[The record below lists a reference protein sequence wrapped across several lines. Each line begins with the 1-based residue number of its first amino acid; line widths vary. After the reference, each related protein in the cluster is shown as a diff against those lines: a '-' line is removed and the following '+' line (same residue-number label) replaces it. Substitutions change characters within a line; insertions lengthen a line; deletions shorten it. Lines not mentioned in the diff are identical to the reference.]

1 MRNTYLAAGIIL
13 GGLLVATVHGDVR
26 TRQRTQLTF
35 EGMIGRIANL
45 AGGSAAA
52 DGIIETVAVKGSRK
66 ADLNDRTGRI
76 IDLVEERVYELDVR
90 RKEYRVV
97 TFAQLREQ
105 WQKAKE
111 DAERAAKDR
120 PADERDDP
128 ADQGKEVE
136 ILLDVKETGARK
148 SIAGH
153 NASQVIL
160 TVTAKEKGK
169 DLEEGGGLVITSD
182 VWVAPRVAALDEI
195 TKFTTKFLQAVY
207 GDDAVASAQQMA
219 TVMAM
224 YPSLQEMMTKLEEK
238 TRALDGT
245 VMTTVTKI
253 ETIKSAEAMKRSSA
267 PPTGGL
273 GGALARRLGA
283 GRAPEQRSLVLT
295 SAGETQSIDTSASD
309 ADVAIPAGFKER
321 K

>member
-1 MRNTYLAAGIIL
+1 
-13 GGLLVATVHGDVR
+13 
-26 TRQRTQLTF
+26 
-35 EGMIGRIANL
+35 MIGRIANL

>member
-1 MRNTYLAAGIIL
+1 MTITRLTSALLIIGLAA
-13 GGLLVATVHGDVR
+13 ATVHGDVR
-26 TRQRTQLTF
+26 TRQRTQLKF

-76 IDLVEERVYELDVR
+76 IDLAEERVYELDVR

-111 DAERAAKDR
+111 DAERDAKDR

-169 DLEEGGGLVITSD
+169 DLEESGGLVITSD

-195 TKFTTKFLQAVY
+195 TQFTMKFLQAVY
-207 GDDAVASAQQMA
+207 GGDAVASAQQMA

-245 VMTTVTKI
+245 VMTTVTKV

-283 GRAPEQRSLVLT
+283 GRAPEQRSLLLT
-295 SAGETQSIDTSASD
+295 SASETQSIDTSASD
-309 ADVAIPAGFKER
+309 ADVALPAGFKER

>member
-195 TKFTTKFLQAVY
+195 TQFTTKFLQAVY

>member
-1 MRNTYLAAGIIL
+1 MRNTHLAAGIIL

-26 TRQRTQLTF
+26 TRQRTQLKF

-52 DGIIETVAVKGSRK
+52 DGIIETVAVKGPRK

-76 IDLVEERVYELDVR
+76 IDLAEERVYELDVR
-90 RKEYRVV
+90 RKEYRIV

-111 DAERAAKDR
+111 DAERSAKDR

-128 ADQGKEVE
+128 ADQGKQVE
-136 ILLDVKETGARK
+136 ITLDVKETGARK

-160 TVTAKEKGK
+160 TVTAKEKDK
-169 DLEEGGGLVITSD
+169 ALEESGGLVITSD

-195 TKFTTKFLQAVY
+195 TQFTMKFLKAVY

-224 YPSLQEMMTKLEEK
+224 YPSLQEMMAKLEEK

-245 VMTTVTKI
+245 VMTTVTRV

-283 GRAPEQRSLVLT
+283 GRAPEQRSLLLT
-295 SAGETQSIDTSASD
+295 SATETQSIDTTASD

>member
-283 GRAPEQRSLVLT
+283 GRAPEQRSLMLT

>member
-195 TKFTTKFLQAVY
+195 TQVTTKFLQAVY